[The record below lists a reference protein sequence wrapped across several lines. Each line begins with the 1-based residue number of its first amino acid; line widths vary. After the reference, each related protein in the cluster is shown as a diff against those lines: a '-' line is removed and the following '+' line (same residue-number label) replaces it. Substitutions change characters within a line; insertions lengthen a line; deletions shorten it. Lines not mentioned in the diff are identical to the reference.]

1 MTHFITVNTVGTL
14 KRLINVNNIV
24 MLAEGFNGSTI
35 YLSDNLLVETTNS
48 FEDIINRISSGLNV
62 TVTEKIK

>member
-1 MTHFITVNTVGTL
+1 MTQFITVNTVVTTQ
-14 KRLINVNNIV
+14 RLINIANILMV
-24 MLAEGFNGSTI
+24 SEGFNGSII
-35 YLSDNLLVETTNS
+35 YLTGNLSVEVVNT

>member
-1 MTHFITVNTVGTL
+1 MVNTVG
-14 KRLINVNNIV
+14 KMQRLINTANVV
-24 MLAEGFNGSTI
+24 MVSEGFNGSII
-35 YLSDNLLVETTNS
+35 YLTGNLSVEVTNT